1 MIISNFNNLIY
12 LKNNNQQKSPSF
24 KASAHFIKIGNSYLK
39 NFEQELSPD
48 TVSKLDK
55 SIKVLLNKVTPKR
68 IKELAQ
74 VNCYAAAK
82 SKKYFDSLYG
92 ENNYTL
98 IAIGRSVASIAETMK
113 YLGADVKI
121 IPLSGLRNG
130 LPKEIPNIDLYKKY
144 LSKIGINLGMLEK
157 NKDKKYILFDYQYSG
172 NSLQNADEFIRK
184 NILNSDPEN
193 LIKISINEVLDKDF
207 YTNFHLLFSL
217 NRFKE
222 FSSVGKLNIMNLNNC
237 FKQSNPFTAIEY
249 QSNMAKYLRKIFL
262 YNVFECMKKDTYI
275 NSCESELKALYNH
288 YLSDQAM
295 IIRLEN
301 ILKKESTAIK
311 DNLNK

>member
-1 MIISNFNNLIY
+1 MSISNFSNLIY
-12 LKNNNQQKSPSF
+12 LKNNNQQKSPYF

-222 FSSVGKLNIMNLNNC
+222 FSSVGKLNIMNLKNC

-301 ILKKESTAIK
+301 ILKKELTAIK

>member
-184 NILNSDPEN
+184 NILNSDP
-193 LIKISINEVLDKDF
+193 
-207 YTNFHLLFSL
+207 
-217 NRFKE
+217 
-222 FSSVGKLNIMNLNNC
+222 
-237 FKQSNPFTAIEY
+237 
-249 QSNMAKYLRKIFL
+249 
-262 YNVFECMKKDTYI
+262 
-275 NSCESELKALYNH
+275 
-288 YLSDQAM
+288 
-295 IIRLEN
+295 
-301 ILKKESTAIK
+301 
-311 DNLNK
+311 